1 MKNELPKTKI
11 DERTGIEY
19 RLEGDY
25 YIPNLTLPKQ
35 ETIILNKY
43 GRMRLNYLKEHKKA
57 EYSIM
62 LLDGTLNAHLKEIQE
77 TAQNRV
83 EQIINKIKA
92 ESDLTE
98 EMKDTDILYW
108 VGTMN
113 AIKNQA
119 EEIVAIMNEEDKKHE
134 IRYDE
139 ITEKILKNVPKQNQK
154 YVRQQLDVLDRN
166 YMEYLDYWCEKYYR
180 NGFADVIELFRM

>member
-1 MKNELPKTKI
+1 MENKELKERFI

-19 RLEGDY
+19 VRQGDY
-25 YIPNLTLPKQ
+25 YIQNLVLPKQ
-35 ETIILNKY
+35 KKIRLNKY

-83 EQIINKIKA
+83 EQIINKLKA

-119 EEIVAIMNEEDKKHE
+119 EEIVFNEL
-134 IRYDE
+134 I
-139 ITEKILKNVPKQNQK
+139 
-154 YVRQQLDVLDRN
+154 YV
-166 YMEYLDYWCEKYYR
+166 
-180 NGFADVIELFRM
+180 